1 MMSLDSRPTTSPQQT
16 AEVTSAAVDETSFLL
31 TLRGEWL
38 LESERPRVADLLTEL
53 DSIAGCER
61 IAFDTTK
68 LGAWDS
74 GLVTY
79 LVEIEREARE
89 RDIAVDHTG
98 LPDGARRLVELAFA
112 VPERQGARR
121 EERRQGLMSRIGN
134 STLEAVRAA
143 QDWVRFVGEL
153 TLSFGRL
160 LRGKATYER
169 SDFFAT
175 VQEVSVEA
183 LGIVSLVGFL
193 VGVILSFIGAVQFES
208 FGAGI
213 YTANL
218 VGLGIVRELG
228 PIMAGIIMAGRT
240 GASFA
245 AHIGT
250 MKVNE
255 EIDALQTLGIDPID
269 YLVMPR
275 ALALMLMM
283 PLITLYADLMGIIG
297 GTVVSVAILDIT
309 PVLFV
314 EQLREAIGIGDVL
327 GGLFMASV
335 FGVLVA
341 LAGCQRGIECG
352 TSAQAVGEATT
363 SAVVTSIV
371 AIVASCSVLNF
382 IYTALDI

>member
-1 MMSLDSRPTTSPQQT
+1 MSTARPAEATLDPALQRI
-16 AEVTSAAVDETSFLL
+16 
-31 TLRGEWL
+31 TLRGDWL
-38 LESERPRVADLLTEL
+38 LEAERPRAADVVAQIEAQGLQRLAYD
-53 DSIAGCER
+53 AQG
-61 IAFDTTK
+61 
-68 LGAWDS
+68 LGAWDT
-74 GLVTY
+74 GLVTF
-79 LVEIEREARE
+79 LVAMERMAEE
-89 RDIAVDHTG
+89 RDVTVDAAG
-98 LPDGARRLVELAFA
+98 LPEGARRLLELAFA
-112 VPERQGARR
+112 VPERSGAKRDTPR
-121 EERRQGLMSRIGN
+121 EGFLAGIGN
-134 STLEAVRAA
+134 KVLGAYRELV
-143 QDWVRFVGEL
+143 DGIRFLGEL

-160 LRGKATYER
+160 LRGKATFER
-169 SDFFAT
+169 SDFVVI

-193 VGVILSFIGAVQFES
+193 VGVILSFIGAVQFEK

-228 PIMAGIIMAGRT
+228 PIMAGVIMAGRT

-245 AHIGT
+245 AYIGT

-255 EIDALQTLGIDPID
+255 EIDALHTLGIDPID
-269 YLVMPR
+269 YLVLPR

-283 PLITLYADLMGIIG
+283 PLITLYANFMGMVG
-297 GTVVSVAILDIT
+297 GTAISLVILDVSAIL
-309 PVLFV
+309 FV
-314 EQLREAIGIGDVL
+314 QQLLASIGIVDVL

-341 LAGCQRGIECG
+341 LAGCQKGIECG

-363 SAVVTSIV
+363 SAVVTGIV

-382 IYTALDI
+382 IYTILGI